1 MNGLLVIDK
10 PSAMTSHDV
19 VSRLRRVTGESTT
32 GHLGTL
38 DPLATG
44 VLPVLLGKYT
54 RLAQFFGPLPKTY
67 TGAIRFGFATDT
79 YDADGIPA
87 APVDGRLPSNDEIQA
102 AAARFRGQ
110 VEQTP
115 PPFSAKKVDGKPAYK
130 AARRG
135 ETVVL
140 KPVSLLIEEFVV
152 GAREGG
158 VCGVHHPH
166 LVGRLCALGGSRL
179 GKGIG
184 LWRSS
189 GAFAPGCRGT
199 LYAGPG
205 IDAGGSVRAAAAGTL
220 EQSLPHPRTLLPDLP
235 ATTADL
241 WVAGR
246 LRNGNAVNLPGVLHR
261 SAGQGVRR
269 PARPG
274 CHCAPRG
281 RHALSTHRGSRL
293 MCYDFLSRGTI
304 SGRRLSGHLR
314 VALVRGVNAVGLHVC
329 RGLHTRLC
337 SRNGSSGT

>member
-1 MNGLLVIDK
+1 VIGLLVIDK

-19 VSRLRRVTGESTT
+19 VSRLRRVTGESTI

-44 VLPVLLGKYT
+44 VLPLLLGKYT

-87 APVDGRLPSNDEIQA
+87 TPVDASLPSNTQIQS

-140 KPVSLLIEEFVV
+140 KSVSLLIEEFVI
-152 GAREGG
+152 GEIKDGCAEFTIRISSGG
-158 VCGVHHPH
+158 YVRSVAHD
-166 LVGRLCALGGSRL
+166 L
-179 GKGIG
+179 GKVLGC
-184 LWRSS
+184 
-189 GAFAPGCRGT
+189 GAHLAR
-199 LYAGPG
+199 LRRIAAGPFTLSQ
-205 IDAGGSVRAAAAGTL
+205 ALTLEEVCAQAAAGTL
-220 EQSLPHPRTLLPDLP
+220 DRCMPHPRTLLPELP

-246 LRNGNAVNLPGVLHR
+246 LRNGNAVNLPEFSTAPLAKVF
-261 SAGQGVRR
+261 AGQRDLVAIVRR
-269 PARPG
+269 VA
-274 CHCAPRG
+274 
-281 RHALSTHRGSRL
+281 
-293 MCYDFLSRGTI
+293 GTLFQPI
-304 SGRRLSGHLR
+304 VVLG
-314 VALVRGVNAVGLHVC
+314 
-329 RGLHTRLC
+329 
-337 SRNGSSGT
+337 